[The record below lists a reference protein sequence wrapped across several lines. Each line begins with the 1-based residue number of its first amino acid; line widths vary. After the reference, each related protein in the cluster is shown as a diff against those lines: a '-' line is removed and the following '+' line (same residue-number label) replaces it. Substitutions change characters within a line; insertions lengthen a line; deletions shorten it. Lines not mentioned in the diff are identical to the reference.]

1 MNAEHDTDIASA
13 RSRSSPVD
21 LVVRIG
27 LLALLAFW
35 SLKIIGPFLTVAL
48 WSAILTVGLYP
59 VFSWLAKRLGSQRLA
74 ATVITVL
81 CLMVVIGPVTW
92 LGMGLIGA
100 AEFVAGE
107 FDSKLFSIAL
117 PSESVKSWPI
127 IGEQAYQLWS
137 RAATDTKGILLEIAP
152 SLKPLGGK
160 LLEIAG
166 TVVFGL
172 LEFVASILIAGFLYV
187 PGPHLVD
194 SLRALLRRISG
205 QYSEE
210 MMTLAGATIR
220 NVSRGVVGVALVQ
233 SFLAALGFLGAGIP
247 AAGFLGFLALLLG
260 IVQIGPAILILPIVI
275 WCWTAKETSTALM
288 FTAYMIP
295 VSLIDNILRPLVMAR
310 GLTTPMPIILI
321 GVIGGTIA
329 DGISGL
335 FLGPIILS
343 VAWALAVAWVKD
355 NESAS

>member
-1 MNAEHDTDIASA
+1 MNAERDTVIDSA

-260 IVQIGPAILILPIVI
+260 IVQIGPAILILPIII

>member
-260 IVQIGPAILILPIVI
+260 IVQIGPAILILPIII